1 MNALLQSGPDA
12 FEVVA
17 LTTADLDCVMP
28 VEQQAYAFPWSRG
41 NFVDSLA
48 AGYHAR
54 LLRPVG
60 APDTLAGYYLAMEG
74 VGELHL
80 LNLTVAPAWQGRG
93 LSLVLLDDLVAFAR
107 GRALPQVWL
116 EVRESN
122 ARAQAIYRRWGF
134 RTIGRRR
141 GYYPAPAGRREDAVV
156 MGLTLDGLD

>member
-1 MNALLQSGPDA
+1 MSALPQAGA
-12 FEVVA
+12 VE
-17 LTTADLDCVMP
+17 LTGMSTTDLDRVMA
-28 VEQQAYAFPWSRG
+28 VEQAAYAFPWSRG

-48 AGYHAR
+48 AGYQAR
-54 LLRPVG
+54 LLRPRGDARTVLG
-60 APDTLAGYYLAMEG
+60 SYLAMEG

-80 LNLTVAPAWQGRG
+80 LNLTVAPDWQKRG

-107 GRALPQVWL
+107 GRGLAQVWL

-141 GYYPAPAGRREDAVV
+141 GYYPAPAGRREDAIV